1 MQHIIKIVCLFFGIV
16 LFAIPVFAGDGGKE
30 FDPEKMIAELEKK
43 LELSREQW
51 EKLKPVLEQRSK
63 ELQEII
69 HESVDK
75 GYMELE
81 EVSEKL
87 EAMSEDAEMKVK
99 EVLSSE
105 EARQL
110 RDYLSKIDKDAIEE
124 AKNRMVAELTALLE
138 LSEEQAAKIKPVLE
152 DSMTR
157 LSTLFNELAKEGS
170 KSWETFREKFEQLA
184 TDLQNSLRETLD
196 NEQMKRLEEYNE
208 EQKVKIQKALFTV

>member
-1 MQHIIKIVCLFFGIV
+1 MHHRLKIISFFIFLV
-16 LFAIPVFAGDGGKE
+16 LFAIPVFAADGGKK
-30 FDPEKMIAELEKK
+30 FDPDKMIADLEKK

-87 EAMSEDAEMKVK
+87 EAMSDDAERKVK

-105 EARQL
+105 ETQKL
-110 RDYLSKIDKDAIEE
+110 RDYLSEIDKDAIEE
-124 AKNRMVAELTALLE
+124 AKNRMVAELTLLLE

-170 KSWETFREKFEQLA
+170 KSWEKFRQNFEQLA
-184 TDLQNSLRETLD
+184 TDLQNSLQESLD